1 MRSACVSAEE
11 PYQRGRSRGSGPRRG
26 RHAAERSPLLAPPRG
41 AGILRGD
48 GGGNHGRDLVGGGT
62 TLPRNRRPRPWF
74 FLFNFYYERKGGVTT
89 SSHVPRTPG
98 PVVGRLRWSAPTL
111 SQSRQPGR
119 RRLDYPHSY
128 LLFPH
133 FKRKIQSWSSR
144 FSRLYSYLPQSS
156 CFISHQEKK
165 QIILGEELG

>member
-74 FLFNFYYERKGGVTT
+74 FLFNFYYGRKGGVTT

-128 LLFPH
+128 LLFPS
-133 FKRKIQSWSSR
+133 FKRKIHLGHRDSLVYIHIFRNHHASYPIKKKSKLSSVK
-144 FSRLYSYLPQSS
+144 S
-156 CFISHQEKK
+156 
-165 QIILGEELG
+165 